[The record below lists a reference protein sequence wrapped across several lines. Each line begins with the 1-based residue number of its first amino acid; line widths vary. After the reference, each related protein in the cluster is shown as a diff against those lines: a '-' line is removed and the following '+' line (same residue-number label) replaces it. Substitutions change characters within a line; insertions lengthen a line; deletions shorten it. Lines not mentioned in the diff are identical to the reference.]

1 MTVVQH
7 QESNS
12 SADSALRGER
22 DRFAAFAFCRS
33 DALIEL
39 DGDRCIVFA
48 AGATRHLFGHSSDEL
63 RGRPIADLVVH
74 EDRGILDGL
83 LGGMLDG
90 RRPRPMILRA
100 RPRGGEP
107 TAVSFTGYHLPE
119 LERHFFV
126 SFQIPSGSSAAAD
139 EGQNE
144 ALPNDLEKFA
154 TMVTDLL
161 QGEGQGETD
170 AELSLIEFKGFEEFL
185 GRLDPAVSERLKQS
199 IGANLRANSLHG
211 AAATDLGDGKFGILH
226 SMGLDMEAIR
236 SDLEEQTREAD
247 PTGAG
252 VEIDDASISLTGA
265 NADDQDAAR
274 ALVTV
279 ISRFSRQEGD
289 GFTLV
294 DLSKGLPTVM
304 KSVQQDLHLIRRTIR
319 SGAFSMA
326 FQPICDLVT
335 REVHHYEV
343 LARIDGQEG
352 SPFKFIQS
360 AEELGLIQRFD
371 RVMCQK
377 VMDWLAERKKEGS
390 FYSLA
395 VNLSAKSIGDP
406 NFMTSLEALLQEHQD
421 LRGQVMFE
429 VTESARIRDVRAAN
443 EALQRLRT
451 AGHKVCLDDFG
462 VGESSLQDLRQ
473 YQVDLVKIDGSYVR
487 DALENPISSHILRA
501 VAAMC
506 RDMEIGTVAEMIEE
520 EPVVDFLRGCG
531 VQYGQGY
538 LFGKPNIGAPKFTP
552 TNAGVPRAVAAG

>member
-1 MTVVQH
+1 MAVALDQTPNVA
-7 QESNS
+7 
-12 SADSALRGER
+12 ADTAIRGER

-33 DALIEL
+33 DALVEL
-39 DGDRCIVFA
+39 DSERCIVFA
-48 AGATRHLFGHSSDEL
+48 AGATKHLFGHSSDEL
-63 RGRPIADLVVH
+63 RGRPIADLVVP
-74 EDRGILDGL
+74 EDRGVLDGL

-90 RRPRPMILRA
+90 GRPHPMILHA

-107 TAVSFTGYHLPE
+107 AAVSFTGYHLPD
-119 LERHFFV
+119 LQRHYFV
-126 SFQIPSGSSAAAD
+126 SFQLPSGTSATAA
-139 EGQNE
+139 ESQNE

-154 TMVTDLL
+154 AMVSDVL
-161 QGEGQGETD
+161 QGGGEGGAT
-170 AELSLIEFKGFEEFL
+170 AELSLIEFKGFEELL
-185 GRLDPAVSERLKQS
+185 GRLDPAVSERLKRS

-211 AAATDLGDGKFGILH
+211 AAATDLGDGKFGVLH
-226 SMGLDMEAIR
+226 RIGLDMEAIR

-247 PTGAG
+247 PTGVGASVADSSIALG
-252 VEIDDASISLTGA
+252 GADTDDR
-265 NADDQDAAR
+265 DAAR

-279 ISRFSRQEGD
+279 MSRFSKQKGD

-294 DLSKGLPTVM
+294 DLSKGLPSVM
-304 KSVQQDLHLIRRTIR
+304 EGVRSDLRLIRRTIR

-377 VMDWLAERKKEGS
+377 VMEWLAERKKEGS

-395 VNLSAKSIGDP
+395 VNLSAKSISDP
-406 NFMTSLEALLQEHQD
+406 SFMTSLETLLQEHQD
-421 LRGQVMFE
+421 LRDYVMFE
-429 VTESARIRDVRAAN
+429 VTESARIVDVGTAN
-443 EALQRLRT
+443 EALQRLRA

-487 DALENPISSHILRA
+487 DALANPISSHILRA

-506 RDMEIGTVAEMIEE
+506 RDLNVGTVAEMIEE

-538 LFGKPNIGAPKFTP
+538 LFGRPSVGAPKFTP
-552 TNAGVPRAVAAG
+552 ANAGMARAAANG